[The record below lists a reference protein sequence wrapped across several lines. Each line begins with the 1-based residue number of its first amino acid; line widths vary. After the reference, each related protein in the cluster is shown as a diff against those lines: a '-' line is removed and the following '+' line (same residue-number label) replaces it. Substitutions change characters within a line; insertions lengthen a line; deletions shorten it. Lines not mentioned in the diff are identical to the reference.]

1 MVGKKMIDGGIQTGD
16 FLFLPSLELNH
27 FLTYCDKLQKVQ
39 NPKSIF
45 VGLDLKLDMNSA
57 LS

>member
-27 FLTYCDKLQKVQ
+27 FLTYCDK
-39 NPKSIF
+39 S
-45 VGLDLKLDMNSA
+45 
-57 LS
+57 